1 MFIIIQY
8 SRGNTLFY
16 LRNKNKEP
24 INSRVVPISG
34 ENYKALLLES
44 IEKLLAQ
51 SNYHSDSLRFI
62 LLEMNEIENLQVN
75 AVCEVSRYL
84 KFNLDTSVV
93 VTNSIETFDYD
104 KHLNV

>member
-16 LRNKNKEP
+16 LRNKNKES
-24 INSRVVPISG
+24 INSRVVAISG
-34 ENYKALLLES
+34 DNYKALLLES

-51 SNYHSDSLRFI
+51 SNYHSESLRFI

-84 KFNLDTSVV
+84 KFKLDTSVV
-93 VTNSIETFDYD
+93 VTNNIETFDYD
-104 KHLNV
+104 EYLNV